1 MIDVKWVEEEQ
12 ISYQVDIEIDAN
24 DRNNL
29 LADVI
34 NTISNAK
41 AKLVAVSAKAS
52 KDRTAI
58 IDATLETQGVDDL
71 NNILKA
77 LRKIDSVYEVKRK
90 KI

>member
-1 MIDVKWVEEEQ
+1 M
-12 ISYQVDIEIDAN
+12 
-24 DRNNL
+24 
-29 LADVI
+29 
-34 NTISNAK
+34 
-41 AKLVAVSAKAS
+41 SAKAS